1 MLINENNAMFTA
13 FANKQINEHHDD
25 PEMAALF
32 HQALDV
38 WLPNLPAVPLLQFY
52 HRIPHNQTYWK
63 NWPSE
68 ENPYVNTAYWHKTFM
83 LLLLGLE
90 PAQG

>member
-1 MLINENNAMFTA
+1 MGKT
-13 FANKQINEHHDD
+13 D
-25 PEMAALF
+25 PADPDLAALF

-63 NWPSE
+63 NWPSA
-68 ENPYVNTAYWHKTFM
+68 ENPYINTAYWHKTFM